1 VVCVWNALLAM
12 KLKGKWASFIFGL
25 KGQAKKAQTASE
37 NLDADQDRAALLEG
51 DDGDAKLINKAS
63 ENRDEPIQ
71 DRTEGPT
78 PFEAVE
84 WPNIGTLPTIE
95 EAETF
100 PAQTSTESGRH
111 VIDHELKVIDHE
123 LKVQEMGMEH
133 DDRLIVNYTKLQL
146 TQCDRQLKE
155 FMQLCPGVYGALIS
169 TVDGHELLYT
179 LKRDLPAHKISTM
192 NSSLLALGESIA
204 RESQQRLCQFVIL
217 ENSDGR
223 VVSLRVN
230 DLLMLTCIS
239 SKEINLGMLL
249 SVGRNTA
256 SKLQE
261 ILSD

>member
-1 VVCVWNALLAM
+1 
-12 KLKGKWASFIFGL
+12 
-25 KGQAKKAQTASE
+25 
-37 NLDADQDRAALLEG
+37 
-51 DDGDAKLINKAS
+51 
-63 ENRDEPIQ
+63 
-71 DRTEGPT
+71 
-78 PFEAVE
+78 
-84 WPNIGTLPTIE
+84 
-95 EAETF
+95 
-100 PAQTSTESGRH
+100 
-111 VIDHELKVIDHE
+111 
-123 LKVQEMGMEH
+123 
-133 DDRLIVNYTKLQL
+133 
-146 TQCDRQLKE
+146 
-155 FMQLCPGVYGALIS
+155 
-169 TVDGHELLYT
+169 
-179 LKRDLPAHKISTM
+179 M